1 MHVICVDDEPLAAEY
16 TVKQCQLVPG
26 VEDATGFTDAFDALE
41 WIKSHPTE
49 LAVLDINMPQ
59 INGITLAARI
69 KEITP
74 QTAILFLTAYK
85 EYAFDAYE
93 VHPAGYLLKPV
104 SQEKL
109 AAEIAYVCRAPHA
122 PGPTHIRVTTFGEFD
137 VYVDGKPVGF
147 KLAKAKE
154 ILAFLVDKQ
163 GAGATRAELF
173 AAVWEDRPYDRK
185 MQKQID
191 VYIRSL
197 RETLREYGIPE
208 IVEMEKGILRMR
220 PETFLC
226 DVYLFYSGD
235 CDAVNAYR
243 GKYMSAYSWAS
254 ISEGALDREA
264 TKRQI
269 H

>member
-1 MHVICVDDEPLAAEY
+1 M
-16 TVKQCQLVPG
+16 
-26 VEDATGFTDAFDALE
+26 
-41 WIKSHPTE
+41 
-49 LAVLDINMPQ
+49 
-59 INGITLAARI
+59 
-69 KEITP
+69 
-74 QTAILFLTAYK
+74 
-85 EYAFDAYE
+85 
-93 VHPAGYLLKPV
+93 
-104 SQEKL
+104 
-109 AAEIAYVCRAPHA
+109 
-122 PGPTHIRVTTFGEFD
+122 
-137 VYVDGKPVGF
+137 
-147 KLAKAKE
+147 
-154 ILAFLVDKQ
+154 DKQ
-163 GAGATRAELF
+163 GAGAIRAELF